1 MEKANKTVELSSKQV
16 ALAVNNVATSGFAM
30 YNAIDRV
37 VDMQVSVDRA
47 NLTVK
52 TSLNAVEDAQTR
64 YNKVVEKYGPVSA
77 EAQASQKD
85 LQLAQERYQVSCER
99 ADMIQGNLNE
109 AMVQSALTVIPSL
122 ITMITSV
129 STLTAGWTAV
139 THGVSAAMSFL
150 SANPII
156 LVIAGVAALIAGIIY
171 AYNNCE
177 PFRDL
182 INTIGAYLQ
191 GAFLAAWNAVSGAVS
206 WFNTNVIQ
214 PVSSALS
221 WFWNNVLAPLGAFL
235 VDTLLAQ
242 WNALSAGWSWAYE
255 HLIKPVF
262 DALTWAYN
270 NILKPVADFLGGIAS
285 AAKSAA
291 NAVLGVGS
299 SSGIPGMPISYPLP
313 RGQEGGIITRPTVM
327 LAGESG
333 PEALIPL
340 GKLGSNMMNIAVNA
354 GTPIYYHLEFHAP
367 LVTVIGGGGGSKQ
380 TLKMVTGM
388 IQESL
393 KRVVI
398 EASSIS
404 APSTEKQIR
413 ISSDVS
419 NVGISAVQMAATTML
434 PRKLSGK
441 EFGEERYY

>member
-1 MEKANKTVELSSKQV
+1 MEKANKKVELSSKQV

-47 NLTVK
+47 NLQVK

-64 YNKVVEKYGPVSA
+64 YNKVIEKYGPVSA

-85 LQLAQERYQVSCER
+85 LQLAQERYGVAVER
-99 ADMIQGNLNE
+99 ADMIQGNMNE
-109 AMVQSALTVIPSL
+109 VMIQSALTVIPSL

-139 THGVSAAMSFL
+139 TKGVSAAMAFL

-156 LVIAGVAALIAGIIY
+156 LVITGIALLIAGIIY
-171 AYNNCE
+171 AYENCK

-221 WFWNNVLAPLGAFL
+221 WFWNNILMPLSTFL
-235 VDTLLAQ
+235 VGTLLAQ
-242 WNALSAGWSWAYE
+242 WNLLANGWSWAYN

-262 DALTWAYN
+262 DALSWAYN
-270 NILKPVADFLGGIAS
+270 NILKPIADFLGAITS
-285 AAKSAA
+285 AAQGAI
-291 NAVLGVGS
+291 NAVTGVGKAAGPLS
-299 SSGIPGMPISYPLP
+299 IPGMPISYPG
-313 RGQEGGIITRPTVM
+313 RAKGGIVTSPEVALI
-327 LAGESG
+327 GEAG
-333 PEALIPL
+333 PEAIIPL
-340 GKLGSNMMNIAVNA
+340 SGSYMPGGLGTTININS
-354 GTPIYYHLEFHAP
+354 P
-367 LVTVIGGGGGSKQ
+367 LVYIQGSADERTADLAVKKVEKIL
-380 TLKMVTGM
+380 TNIIL
-388 IQESL
+388 
-393 KRVVI
+393 
-398 EASSIS
+398 EASSS
-404 APSTEKQIR
+404 GGPSTHKRVR
-413 ISSDVS
+413 IGTRS
-419 NVGISAVQMAATTML
+419 
-434 PRKLSGK
+434 
-441 EFGEERYY
+441 F